1 LVYSLT
7 EKNLNKN
14 YTSKSN
20 LSNTG
25 QLEELS
31 KNGDSSD
38 LVDEFADY
46 EKNMNK
52 ALEERRAIEDKES
65 VNPTIVIMP
74 LEDIQSSAIDVTPS
88 LLERRRL
95 NRQKTRDKLSIEQ
108 LPTIPSASV
117 MGELVK

>member
-1 LVYSLT
+1 MVYSLT